1 MYCELE
7 DLLIGQVRD
16 RLPPQVVPNDFIEA
30 ASDEIDSKLG
40 FVYVTPFII
49 DQGQSNSLPAF
60 QAKLIRDICKKLAS
74 GRILLAATSAMEQST
89 IHAYG
94 ASLVRDAMVSLI
106 AVANG
111 DVRLSVIRV
120 DADGNPRASE
130 PDSPEKAD
138 RFAFIPGA
146 RNRDLRGGVEAFE
159 DNFMTPG
166 VWLRDP
172 WVPGT
177 GDA

>member
-1 MYCELE
+1 MSYCEVE

-40 FVYVTPFII
+40 FMYVTPFML
-49 DQGQSNSLPAF
+49 DQDRPNSLPVF
-60 QAKLIRDICKKLAS
+60 QAKLIKDICKKLAS

-94 ASLVRDAMVSLI
+94 ASLIRDATVSLMAI
-106 AVANG
+106 ANG
-111 DVRLSVIRV
+111 DARLSVIRV

-130 PDSPEKAD
+130 PDSPEVAD
-138 RFAFIPGA
+138 PFAFIPGA
-146 RNRDLRGGVEAFE
+146 RNRDTRGGVEAFE
-159 DNFMTPG
+159 DNYMTPST
-166 VWLRDP
+166 LFHDP
-172 WVPGT
+172 WVPG
-177 GDA
+177 DA